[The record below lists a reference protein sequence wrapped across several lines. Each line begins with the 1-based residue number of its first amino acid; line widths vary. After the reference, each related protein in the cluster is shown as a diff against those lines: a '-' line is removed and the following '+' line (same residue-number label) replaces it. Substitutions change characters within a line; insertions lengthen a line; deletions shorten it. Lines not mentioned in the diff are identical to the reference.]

1 MHLLRPMHLLR
12 KALAPSTALA
22 AMLALAAPPALAQQQ
37 PAAPA
42 ETLSQEQLKAFADAA
57 LDVQRVR
64 AEFDGQMQAAES
76 PEEAARLQQEAQE
89 QATQAVES
97 QGLTAGEYTAIAQ
110 AANQDPTLYATIV
123 ELMQQRSTE

>member
-1 MHLLRPMHLLR
+1 MHLLR
-12 KALAPSTALA
+12 KALAPATALA
-22 AMLALAAPPALAQQQ
+22 AMLALAAPPAVAQQQ

-42 ETLSQEQLKAFADAA
+42 ETLSEEQLAAFADAA

-89 QATQAVES
+89 QATEAVES

-123 ELMQQRSTE
+123 ELMQERATE